1 MLDELKD
8 QTAPRASLAGAG
20 DPERDRQREASVL
33 AALRGNLLARSSR
46 HQQGVVYARAMF
58 VEEAGEVAAQLRR
71 SVVAG
76 EVLAE
81 LECLGSIVGLNPSV
95 APRHRSKP
103 LPGRLLRHYAALFQ
117 GGAAATPSRIY

>member
-20 DPERDRQREASVL
+20 DPERDRQREASAL
-33 AALRGNLLARSSR
+33 AAPRGNLLARSSR
-46 HQQGVVYARAMF
+46 HQQGVAYARAMF

-76 EVLAE
+76 EGRRRK
-81 LECLGSIVGLNPSV
+81 LECFGHHRGAESLRRP
-95 APRHRSKP
+95 APPFANRCR
-103 LPGRLLRHYAALFQ
+103 GVC
-117 GGAAATPSRIY
+117 

>member
-58 VEEAGEVAAQLRR
+58 VEEAGEVAQLRR

-81 LECLGSIVGLNPSV
+81 LECLGSIVGLNPFV
-95 APRHRSKP
+95 AAHAAFGKAHREDGPSTPPQISPVWSK
-103 LPGRLLRHYAALFQ
+103 
-117 GGAAATPSRIY
+117 